1 MIVHTRHLS
10 SQQLPLHPSG
20 PLPTAPGMTQATVT
34 SLRTAGMPGRRIH
47 RESFD
52 F

>member
-1 MIVHTRHLS
+1 LS
-10 SQQLPLHPSG
+10 SHQLPLHPSG
-20 PLPTAPGMTQATVT
+20 PLPAVT